1 MNVEIPPHVRDTA
14 TELRAGVPYA
24 LKVLTGQLADDPE
37 MGRPSGLPG
46 VLTVMVDG
54 DVFEDC
60 PALAI
65 GYIRE
70 PNRIEVRY
78 VKLAPSAEPVA
89 DAQDHAQDQ
98 DQDQD
103 QPAGPAAT
111 RSPDGRQPTPGS
123 ASSAGSSTMPPTPTL
138 HSAPA

>member
-1 MNVEIPPHVRDTA
+1 MDVEIPPHVRDTA

-89 DAQDHAQDQ
+89 DAQD
-98 DQDQD
+98 QDQD

-138 HSAPA
+138 RSAPA